1 MNGTLQSGSMTIAS
15 IMGIPIRVHFSW
27 LVIFALITWSLSTFY
42 FPREA
47 PQLPSAS
54 YWIIGTIA
62 ALLLFA
68 SVAFHELSHSFIAM
82 RYKVQIINITL
93 FIFGGVAQMK
103 GEPPSPKAEFQIAIA
118 GPLSSY
124 FLAFIFYALFILS
137 TTEIAKALFSYLAL
151 INFILGTFN
160 LIPGFP
166 MDGGRV
172 LRSYLWGRTKDFFY
186 ATRKAS
192 SFGQKIALFFIIF
205 GIFLLFTGHLD
216 GLWLMLIGWFLYMA
230 AQASYQ
236 QVSLQETLSSAKV
249 MDIMARDIVIM
260 PKDINIDS
268 AVNEYFLKYGYGGFP
283 IIDDGRF
290 LGFVTLKE
298 IKDVPR
304 ERWRDVRV
312 SEIYIPHNKKWE
324 VSEEDNSMKA
334 LELMIN
340 EDKGRLVVTEKGNIK
355 GLITRNGIARYIQIK
370 GQIMGKTEK

>member
-1 MNGTLQSGSMTIAS
+1 MNGTLQTGSMKIAS

-27 LVIFALITWSLSTFY
+27 LIIFGLITWSLSTFY
-42 FPREA
+42 FPRAA
-47 PQLPSAS
+47 PQLPAES
-54 YWIIGTIA
+54 YWISGTIA
-62 ALLLFA
+62 ALLLFI
-68 SVAFHELSHSFIAM
+68 SVAFHELSHSFVAL
-82 RYKVQIINITL
+82 RYKLQIINITL

-103 GEPPSPKAEFQIAIA
+103 GEPPTPKAEFRIAIA

-124 FLAFIFYALFILS
+124 FLAFVFYLLFILS
-137 TTEIAKALFSYLAL
+137 TTEIAKALFHYLAM
-151 INFILGTFN
+151 INFMLGTFN

-172 LRSYLWGRTKDFFY
+172 FRAFLWGRTKDFFY

-192 SFGQKIALFFIIF
+192 SIGQKIALFFIIF
-205 GIFLLFTGHLD
+205 GVFSIFTGFP
-216 GLWLMLIGWFLYMA
+216 GGIWLMLIGWFLYMA
-230 AQASYQ
+230 AQSSYQ
-236 QVSLQETLSSAKV
+236 QVSLQETLSGAKV
-249 MDIMARDIVIM
+249 RDIMARDIVTM

-312 SEIYIPHNKKWE
+312 SEIYVPHNKKWE
-324 VSEEDNSMKA
+324 ISEEDDAMKA
-334 LELMIN
+334 LELMIS
-340 EDKGRLVVTEKGNIK
+340 EDKGRLVVTERGNIK
-355 GLITRNGIARYIQIK
+355 GLITRNGIARYIQI
-370 GQIMGKTEK
+370 MGRTEK